1 VQFVNRVQSPLFDA
15 LQDRYE
21 IQRELGRG
29 GMATVYLAQ
38 DLRHQRPVALK
49 VLTSGFAAAIS
60 AERFLREIRI
70 AARLNHP
77 HIVPLHDSG
86 EAGGTLYYVMPFVE
100 GESLHECL
108 QREHQLPVDR
118 ALRIVRDVAD
128 GLAHAHGLGVVHR
141 DIKPGNI
148 LLTGS
153 HALLADFGIARAVST
168 GDRDMPLTET
178 GLALGTTTYMSPE
191 QATGVEDVDER
202 SDIYSLACVLYEMLA
217 GTPPFTGPTAHAVL
231 ARKLSEPIPKL
242 TIVRETV
249 SPRLERTVEHAM
261 ARSPVD
267 RIPTAR
273 AFVEALDALARPAPG
288 PPADTAST
296 AVLPFVNMSA
306 DPENE
311 FFSDG
316 ISEEL
321 INVLAQIPGLRVAA
335 RTSSFSFKGKNI
347 NVRALGEQLSVGT
360 VVEGSVRRAGP
371 RVRITAQ
378 LVNATDGYHL
388 WSGTYDRELE
398 DVFAIQDEIAGA
410 IAAVL
415 RVKLLGTAG
424 AAQRH
429 SPDASAYQHYLKGR
443 HLWNQDNTNAGRAL
457 EWFRKA
463 VERDPKYALPYAGMA
478 DCYCTIGAFQMAPQA
493 PIREAGIAA
502 ARKALDLGD
511 DIAESHFSSGYVR
524 FYLQWDWAG
533 AEREFHRALELN
545 PNFEQPS
552 LFLGVLLAALGRFDE
567 AEVWAARGKAA
578 DPVSAFAQYIAT
590 VPTYFRHDWDR
601 SIDGN
606 LEALELNPALAN
618 PLWNLSVS
626 LSYAGQHD
634 RAIATG
640 QQLVT
645 VSQRAPVFMATLIPI
660 YVRAKRLDEARAIEA
675 ELDARSESEY
685 VTPYVFGL
693 AKAWL
698 GKVEEA
704 LRLLEVA
711 YGERNTLLWALASD
725 AGSNPLRSD
734 PRFVDLVKRMRLR

>member
-1 VQFVNRVQSPLFDA
+1 VHSPLFDA

-49 VLTSGFAAAIS
+49 VLANGFAASIS
-60 AERFLREIRI
+60 AERFLREIRV

-86 EAGGTLYYVMPFVE
+86 EAGGTLFYVMPFVE
-100 GESLHECL
+100 GESLEQRL
-108 QREHQLPVDR
+108 QRERQLPVET

-128 GLAHAHGLGVVHR
+128 GLAHAHGLGIVHR

-148 LLTGS
+148 LLMGS

-168 GDRDMPLTET
+168 GDLPLTET

-242 TIVRETV
+242 TVVRETV
-249 SPRLERTVEHAM
+249 SPRLERTVEQAM
-261 ARSPVD
+261 ARSTVD
-267 RIPTAR
+267 RTPTAR
-273 AFVEALDALARPAPG
+273 AFIEALDALARPAPAA
-288 PPADTAST
+288 PADTAST

-311 FFSDG
+311 YFSDG

-335 RTSSFSFKGKNI
+335 RTSSFSFKGKNV
-347 NVRALGEQLSVGT
+347 NVRALGEQLGVGT
-360 VVEGSVRRAGP
+360 VVEGSVRWAGQ

-388 WSGTYDRELE
+388 WSGNYDRELE

-424 AAQRH
+424 AVQRH
-429 SPDASAYQHYLKGR
+429 SPDPLAYQHYLKGR

-457 EWFRKA
+457 EWFQKA
-463 VERDPKYALPYAGMA
+463 VKRDPRYALPYAGMA

-502 ARKALDLGD
+502 ARKALELGD

-524 FYLQWDWAG
+524 FYMQWDWAG
-533 AEREFHRALELN
+533 AERDFHRALELN

-552 LFLGVLLAALGRFDE
+552 LFLGVLLAALGRVEE
-567 AEVWAARGKAA
+567 AEAWAARGKAA

-590 VPTYFRHDWDR
+590 VPAYLRHDWDR
-601 SIDGN
+601 SIAGN

-626 LSYAGQHD
+626 LSFSGQHD

-640 QQLVT
+640 EQLVM
-645 VSQRAPVFMATLIPI
+645 VSQRAPAFLSTLITI
-660 YVRAKRLDEARAIEA
+660 YVRAGRLDEARAIEA
-675 ELDARSESEY
+675 ELDHRSKSEY

-704 LRLLEVA
+704 FLLLEVA
-711 YGERNTLLWALASD
+711 YDERNTLLWALASD

-734 PRFVDLVKRMRLR
+734 PRFEELVKRMRLR